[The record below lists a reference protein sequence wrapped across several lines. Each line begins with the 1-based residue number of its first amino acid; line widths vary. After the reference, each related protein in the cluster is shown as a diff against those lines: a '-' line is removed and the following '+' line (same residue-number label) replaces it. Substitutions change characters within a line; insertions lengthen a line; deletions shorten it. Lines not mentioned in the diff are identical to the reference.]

1 MLNDMEHYQD
11 SELVTQSEDEM
22 SVIKDLL
29 TQYNLEAGLRHFVEK
44 GIVAAKGELTQ
55 LHVMDT

>member
-1 MLNDMEHYQD
+1 MLNDLEHDQY

-22 SVIKDLL
+22 SAMKYLL
-29 TQYNLEAGLRHFVEK
+29 TQYNLKAGLRHFGEK
-44 GIVAAKGELTQ
+44 GIAAAKGELTQ

>member
-1 MLNDMEHYQD
+1 MEHYQD